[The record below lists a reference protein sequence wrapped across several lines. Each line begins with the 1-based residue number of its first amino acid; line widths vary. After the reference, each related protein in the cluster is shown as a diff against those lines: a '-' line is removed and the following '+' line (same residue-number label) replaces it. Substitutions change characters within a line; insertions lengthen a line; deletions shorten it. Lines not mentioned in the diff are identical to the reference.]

1 MIENDVSFPVPGP
14 LLGVFSL
21 GMFFPWANWK
31 GALTG
36 TLSALAF
43 TLWIGIGA
51 NVAIHNKQIIATKL
65 PVRVDGCEFGNFSL
79 PPTPMPAP
87 ESD

>member
-1 MIENDVSFPVPGP
+1 M
-14 LLGVFSL
+14 SL

-43 TLWIGIGA
+43 TLWLCIGA
-51 NVAIHNKQIIATKL
+51 TVAITKKQIIVPKSA
-65 PVRVDGCEFGNFSL
+65 VSVDGCEFGNFTV
-79 PPTPMPAP
+79 PPSSP
-87 ESD
+87 EVYGPYRYLRDND

>member
-1 MIENDVSFPVPGP
+1 MIVLHKNTGP

-43 TLWIGIGA
+43 TLWMGIGA
-51 NVAIHNKQIIATKL
+51 NVAIAKKQIISHKL
-65 PVRVDGCEFGNFSL
+65 PVSVDGCEFGNFTI
-79 PPTPMPAP
+79 PPPPQEVHDP
-87 ESD
+87 DR

>member
-1 MIENDVSFPVPGP
+1 M
-14 LLGVFSL
+14 SL

-43 TLWIGIGA
+43 TLWLCIGA
-51 NVAIHNKQIIATKL
+51 NIAIAKKEIIVQKL
-65 PVRVDGCEFGNFSL
+65 PVNVDGCDFGNFTIS
-79 PPTPMPAP
+79 PPPQEVNDPNR
-87 ESD
+87 